1 MKKLTIL
8 FLALLIPVLAFAFTY
23 TWVIDQM
30 EYATDAAAQ
39 AAYVTDGS
47 YDSYTKTASHFD
59 GADAAAAYT
68 DPIAGAYTFVGNAQL
83 DTAQKKFGTASLLL
97 DGTGDYVSLP
107 DSADWTF
114 GSGNFTI
121 DVWIRG
127 ASVDDSQ
134 LICGQSDAVA
144 TANTRQSQITVNAD
158 NTVIGSVWS
167 NTATR
172 MNSTGMTKTLSI
184 NTWYH
189 IAMVRNGNTITV
201 YIDGTADSTINV
213 TGITLQDSSTIFSV
227 GAIGLYTT
235 DRWNGWIDEFR
246 ISKGIARWESAFT
259 PDTVPYPPY
268 LQSYSEDT
276 IIQQGTYSL
285 KGIAA
290 ITDSLNDT
298 LTRTIGDNLD
308 LSNCDS
314 IEFDIYALRT
324 GSNIKIG
331 LHDSGGTTSEHTA
344 NVATSN
350 TNQTESWDIS
360 GVADANKDDIDS
372 IVITISNADAANTFY
387 LDDMKWGIDAAG
399 GGNWTWVQ

>member
-1 MKKLTIL
+1 MKKIIIFSLIL
-8 FLALLIPVLAFAFTY
+8 FIPALVFAFTY
-23 TWVIDQM
+23 DWEVDYM
-30 EYATDAAAQ
+30 EYSSDTLAQ
-39 AAYVTDGS
+39 AAYVTDDS
-47 YDSYTKTASHFD
+47 YDSYTKTVSHFE
-59 GADAAAAYT
+59 GADEATAYS
-68 DPIAGAYTFVGNAQL
+68 DPVAGAYTFVADAQL
-83 DTAQKKFGTASLLL
+83 DTAQKKFGVSSLLL
-97 DGTGDYVSLP
+97 DGTGDSVSLP

-121 DVWIRG
+121 DMWVRG

-134 LICGQSDAVA
+134 LICGQSDAVY
-144 TANTRQSQITVNAD
+144 TANTRQSQIARNAD
-158 NTVIGSVWS
+158 NTVTGAVWS

-172 MNSTGMTKTLSI
+172 MNSTGQTKTLSI

-259 PDTVPYPPY
+259 PDTVPYPPF
-268 LQSYSEDT
+268 LQCYSEDT